1 MKGKASTT
9 STSSINLEAL
19 STNFNEVGD
28 KLNDLGGRLL
38 DQLKERDELKKAQVE
53 EKKRQ
58 KDETM
63 KFRMLERLMQKPVL
77 DEVELEISS
86 SSSSSSSSTDDI
98 YDQMVMNFINESHRL
113 QVMQN
118 AVLVAVNNS
127 VQQNEHKRQRKRRIT
142 VPRNREAAHDNL
154 VSDYFSDQPV
164 YDETTFRR
172 RFRMRR
178 PLFLRIVNTLSAT
191 NRYFQQHPD
200 ATMRLGASPL
210 QKCTTAIRMLAYGCS
225 ADQIDEYLK
234 LGESTA
240 RECFAQFVDG
250 VIAQFA
256 TEYLRKPTLEDIQR
270 LLREGEDRAGW
281 KGIYQGRSK
290 TATVILEAIASRD
303 LWIWHAFFGT
313 PGSRNDINVVQRSPV
328 FDDIINNRA
337 PQVLFTVN
345 GNNYNKGYYLTD
357 GIYPKWST
365 FIDAIAVP
373 QTLKDKLFTT
383 RQESARKDVERA
395 FGVLQARFAI
405 VRKPALAWSVEL
417 MWKIMM
423 TCIIIHNMI
432 VEDECDTYLNYKDPL
447 EFAQEQPENMSGSSS
462 TRNATTFIVTPGQY
476 DPDNF
481 SRLIASR
488 GEIRDRQVHEAL
500 KNDLVE
506 HSWAKSRSSV
516 EN

>member
-1 MKGKASTT
+1 M
-9 STSSINLEAL
+9 
-19 STNFNEVGD
+19 NFDSN
-28 KLNDLGGRLL
+28 
-38 DQLKERDELKKAQVE
+38 
-53 EKKRQ
+53 
-58 KDETM
+58 
-63 KFRMLERLMQKPVL
+63 P
-77 DEVELEISS
+77 SS

-142 VPRNREAAHDNL
+142 VPRYREAAHDNL

-172 RFRMRR
+172 RFCMRR

-200 ATMRLGASPL
+200 ATMRLG
-210 QKCTTAIRMLAYGCS
+210 IYG
-225 ADQIDEYLK
+225 
-234 LGESTA
+234 
-240 RECFAQFVDG
+240 
-250 VIAQFA
+250 
-256 TEYLRKPTLEDIQR
+256 
-270 LLREGEDRAGW
+270 
-281 KGIYQGRSK
+281 
-290 TATVILEAIASRD
+290 
-303 LWIWHAFFGT
+303 FGT
-313 PGSRNDINVVQRSPV
+313 PGSCNDINVLQRSPV
-328 FDDIINNRA
+328 FDDVINNRA
-337 PQVLFTVN
+337 PQVLFTFN
-345 GNNYNKGYYLTD
+345 GNNYNNGYYLTD

-383 RQESARKDVERA
+383 RQESAIKDVERA
-395 FGVLQARFAI
+395 FGVLQARFTI
-405 VRKPALAWSVEL
+405 IRKPALAWSVEL

-432 VEDECDTYLNYKDPL
+432 VEDERDTYLNYKDPL
-447 EFAQEQPENMSGSSS
+447 EFAQEQPKNMPGSSS
-462 TRNATTFIVTPGQY
+462 TRNATTFTVTPGQY

-500 KNDLVE
+500 KNNLVE
-506 HSWAKSRSSV
+506 HLWARLRSSV